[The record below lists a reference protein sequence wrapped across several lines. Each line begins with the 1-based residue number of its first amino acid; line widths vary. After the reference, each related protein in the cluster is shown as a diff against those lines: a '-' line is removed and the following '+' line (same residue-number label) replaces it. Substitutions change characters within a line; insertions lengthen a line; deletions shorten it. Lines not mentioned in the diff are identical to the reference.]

1 MRTHSSYQPESL
13 TQTAEAGRDDA
24 FHDRLYKEQTVRQS
38 DTQTTSLHV
47 FEYYKAIVDLADAQ
61 KYFSTIPDV
70 RNGLT
75 KLRNPRLS
83 ERAPGVSYEVKMNI
97 AYLDKRDALAKD

>member
-1 MRTHSSYQPESL
+1 M
-13 TQTAEAGRDDA
+13 
-24 FHDRLYKEQTVRQS
+24 
-38 DTQTTSLHV
+38 

-70 RNGLT
+70 RNGLP

-97 AYLDKRDALAKD
+97 AYLDKRNASDMQSKE